1 MGRSAPDS
9 WNSSLDEDAYIA
21 AVEAVR
27 DHISR
32 GEVYQ
37 ANICRVLRTPMTP
50 ASDIVALHNRLVAGN
65 PAPHAGALRLPD
77 HGVHIASASPELYL
91 RRTGQHLTS
100 RPIKGTGAR
109 ATDLLA
115 KDEAENVM
123 IVDLVRND
131 LGRVCR
137 TGTVTVP
144 GLLEV
149 ESHPGLVHLV
159 STVAG
164 DLRPGTTWPQ
174 ILEATFPPGSVTGA
188 PKLAALDIIRAQ
200 EAGPRGPYCGAFG
213 WVDADAGT
221 AELAVAIRTFWR
233 EDTGLR
239 TTAGLRHRRWNH
251 MGQRCAGRMA
261 RDDVEGR
268 ALARG
273 RRRSGGAVKFW
284 VAGGL
289 VPAEQAAVAVLDHGF
304 TVGDGVFETLKTV
317 NDPSVGVVPFA
328 MDRHVARLSR
338 SAAGMGIAM
347 PDPDDVRDALLA
359 VCAANPE
366 LADGGRLRVTLTSG
380 PGPLGSERNSG
391 AGTLVVAASPA
402 VAMAGG
408 DDTCGVALAAQRAQP
423 TGRPEVHVLRRERPR
438 ARPCQV
444 PGRR

>member
-1 MGRSAPDS
+1 
-9 WNSSLDEDAYIA
+9 
-21 AVEAVR
+21 
-27 DHISR
+27 
-32 GEVYQ
+32 
-37 ANICRVLRTPMTP
+37 
-50 ASDIVALHNRLVAGN
+50 
-65 PAPHAGALRLPD
+65 
-77 HGVHIASASPELYL
+77 
-91 RRTGQHLTS
+91 
-100 RPIKGTGAR
+100 
-109 ATDLLA
+109 
-115 KDEAENVM
+115 M

-131 LGRVCR
+131 LGRVCS

-174 ILEATFPPGSVTGA
+174 ILAATFPPGSVTGA
-188 PKLAALDIIRAQ
+188 PKLAALDIIRAL

-233 EDTGLR
+233 EDTDSGPLLAFG
-239 TTAGLRHRRWNH
+239 TGAGITWDSD
-251 MGQRCAGRMA
+251 A
-261 RDDVEGR
+261 RAEWR
-268 ALARG
+268 ETMLKAARLARG

-347 PDPDDVRDALLA
+347 PDPDDAPRR
-359 VCAANPE
+359 AA
-366 LADGGRLRVTLTSG
+366 GRLRG
-380 PGPLGSERNSG
+380 EPG
-391 AGTLVVAASPA
+391 AGRRRAA
-402 VAMAGG
+402 AGHA
-408 DDTCGVALAAQRAQP
+408 DLRARARWARSATPGQARWSWLRRP
-423 TGRPEVHVLRRERPR
+423 RRDGRPRPPWR
-438 ARPCQV
+438 CR
-444 PGRR
+444 PGRATSAAHWSA